1 MCFLLQTAY
10 SFDGANKFLYVKGY
24 IEGNVAWISNRAN
37 SVKGDSSIKDILSLA
52 EWLSSLL

>member
-1 MCFLLQTAY
+1 LLQTAY

-52 EWLSSLL
+52 E